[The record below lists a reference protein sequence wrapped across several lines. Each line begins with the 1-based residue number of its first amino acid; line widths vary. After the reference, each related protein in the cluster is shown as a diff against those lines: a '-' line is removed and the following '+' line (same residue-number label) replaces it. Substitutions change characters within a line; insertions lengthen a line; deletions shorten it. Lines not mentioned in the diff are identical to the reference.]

1 LPKRPKDPILRP
13 RQARYLEGLAP
24 PRDPLRAEMERIAA
38 EEGIPI
44 ARTQLARLLE
54 ALAAIEPGGRVLEIG
69 TAIGYGTLHLARG
82 ASRGQVVSIDA
93 DPDRLARARGFLERA
108 GVAERVEL
116 IEGRALDVL
125 PTLDAPFDL
134 VYIDADKK
142 EYRRCLDLALPL
154 VAVGGRV
161 VVDNLLWHG
170 SIADPALR
178 EAGDANA
185 EAIERFNPYFLIH
198 PQLASVVLPLGDGVG
213 LAVKRRET
221 IRELGGPY

>member
-1 LPKRPKDPILRP
+1 
-13 RQARYLEGLAP
+13 
-24 PRDPLRAEMERIAA
+24 MERVAR

-44 ARTQLARLLE
+44 ARVELARLLE
-54 ALAAIEPGGRVLEIG
+54 ALAAINPGGRVLEIG

-82 ASRGQVVSIDA
+82 AASGRVVSIDA
-93 DPDRLARARGFLERA
+93 DAARLARARGFLERA
-108 GVAERVEL
+108 GVSDRVEL
-116 IEGRALDVL
+116 VEGRALDVL
-125 PTLDAPFDL
+125 AGLEGPFDL
-134 VYIDADKK
+134 VYLDADKK

-154 VAVGGRV
+154 LVVGGRI

-178 EAGDANA
+178 DESDANA

>member
-1 LPKRPKDPILRP
+1 LAKRKSDPILRP
-13 RQARYLEGLAP
+13 RQARYLESLS
-24 PRDPLRAEMERIAA
+24 PRRDALRTEMERVAA
-38 EEGIPI
+38 AEGIPI
-44 ARTQLARLLE
+44 ARTELARLLE
-54 ALAAIEPGGRVLEIG
+54 ALAAIDPGGRVLEVG

-82 ASRGQVVSIDA
+82 ASRGKVISIDA
-93 DPDRLARARGFLERA
+93 DPARLARARGFLERA

-116 IEGRALDVL
+116 IEGRALEVL
-125 PTLDAPFDL
+125 ATLDGRFDL
-134 VYIDADKK
+134 VYLDADKK

-154 VAVGGRV
+154 VTVGGRI

-170 SIADPALR
+170 SIADPSLR
-178 EAGDANA
+178 GEGDRDA

-221 IRELGGPY
+221 IRELGGPF